1 MIVTCPSC
9 SVRYLVDARAL
20 GPHGRMVRCARCAHT
35 WREVPPE
42 DQLPLVVDS
51 PAPPPVGAAAAAAP
65 DDAEAA
71 AAAGQPA
78 PERAHTHAPD
88 LTAEG
93 RIQLPALQRKQRR
106 WGLALARVA
115 AALAIIGGLVYA
127 AVVERDR
134 IVAFVPAAAPL
145 YKFAGLPVGESPG
158 GLEFEN
164 VTTSREMENG
174 LPALVIEGQ
183 VKNVSS
189 SARTVPKLVVILRD
203 KGERDLQD
211 LTVAAPADRL
221 NPGESVPFRT
231 SITQPAEA
239 ASGVVVTFASA
250 GRS

>member
-1 MIVTCPSC
+1 M
-9 SVRYLVDARAL
+9 
-20 GPHGRMVRCARCAHT
+20 
-35 WREVPPE
+35 
-42 DQLPLVVDS
+42 
-51 PAPPPVGAAAAAAP
+51 
-65 DDAEAA
+65 
-71 AAAGQPA
+71 
-78 PERAHTHAPD
+78 
-88 LTAEG
+88 
-93 RIQLPALQRKQRR
+93 
-106 WGLALARVA
+106 
-115 AALAIIGGLVYA
+115 
-127 AVVERDR
+127 VERDR

-145 YKFAGLPVGESPG
+145 YKFAGLPAGESPG

-239 ASGVVVTFASA
+239 ASGVVVTFAAA